1 MNSEKAKMIDLP
13 VLMSRLGFQPIKMT
27 KGGRELW
34 YLSVFRTESEPSL
47 HISFIGGKWI
57 WNDFGS
63 DDGGNV
69 IDFIMRLKNLNFK
82 DALGFLRDMYQG
94 PLFDPPAKPK
104 DDLFSFQKQSPSGL
118 GDDRQLEFIEAH
130 EIRNPLIFSYLKKR
144 KIADSLARTYLL
156 EIKYLNHAKPQTRH
170 KPFFAFGMQNQSGG
184 YEIRAASD
192 DYSFKSAL
200 IARDIT
206 LIRGRGGQGAS
217 VNVFEGMTDF
227 LSLLVLIGSDHLK
240 GDVIVMHS
248 LSSFFRVEKAIK
260 EWEYSRIN
268 TFLDNNPAGQKG
280 THRFLEAFPGIVTSY
295 SDLFAPHID
304 LNDALRAG
312 AKLSF
317 SNAPAAPSP

>member
-1 MNSEKAKMIDLP
+1 MNSDQAKKIDLP
-13 VLMSRLGFQPIKMT
+13 FLMSRLGFQPVKMA
-27 KGGRELW
+27 KAGRELW
-34 YLSVFRTESEPSL
+34 YLSPFRQETEPSF
-47 HISFIGGKWI
+47 HTTFISGKWI
-57 WNDFGS
+57 WNDFG
-63 DDGGNV
+63 DEGGNV
-69 IDFIMRLKNLNFK
+69 IDFIMRLKSLRFK
-82 DALGFLRDMYQG
+82 EALGFLRDMYQG
-94 PLFDPPAKPK
+94 PLFDPPAKSK
-104 DDLFSFQKQSPSGL
+104 DDLFSFQQQSTSGSPE
-118 GDDRQLEFIEAH
+118 DHRQLEFIEAH
-130 EIRNPLIFSYLKKR
+130 EIRNPVIFSYLKGR
-144 KIADSLARTYLL
+144 GIPESLARAYLI
-156 EIKYLNHAKPQTRH
+156 EVKYWNHAKPQSRH
-170 KPFFAFGMQNQSGG
+170 KPFFAFGIQTLSG